1 MNKNDTTQHTV
12 TPHRKRGQGG
22 FSMIELMVVIV
33 VLGML
38 AALVSVNVFQN
49 LSTAEVNT
57 AKTQIKNL
65 ETALASYRLEFKK
78 FPTSGEGLNALV
90 SNSKNKNFLNS
101 NDVPNDPW
109 GNAFVYKQPGPNGAK
124 YEIMSYGSD
133 GAPGG
138 TDDAAD
144 ISSTNLQGDS

>member
-1 MNKNDTTQHTV
+1 MNTNETHESAV
-12 TPHRKRGQGG
+12 TPRRNRGESG

-49 LSTAEVNT
+49 LATAEVNA
-57 AKTQIKNL
+57 AKAQIKNL

-78 FPTSGEGLNALV
+78 FPSSGEGLSVLV
-90 SNSKNKNFLNS
+90 NNSKNKNFLNS
-101 NDVPNDPW
+101 NELPKDPW
-109 GNAFVYKQPGPNGAK
+109 GNDFIYKSPGPNGAK
-124 YEIMSYGSD
+124 YEIMTYGAD

-138 TDDAAD
+138 QDENTD